1 MADSPPTAAAG
12 REVRTRPNTPTRT
25 RSGGVRT
32 PLLAGLGA
40 GDLALR
46 RLAELSAGIRE
57 RLASDELRKR
67 LDQIRGQARVTYA
80 ELAERGEQTLRR
92 RGIGARWMGEAI
104 PVDTTKPAPA
114 EKPVEPPKPAPAEKP
129 KPAPADKRKPAPA
142 VSARR
147 TASARAVSTSAA
159 KAKSAP
165 TSAGSPGKTSPGGRR
180 DR

>member
-1 MADSPPTAAAG
+1 VADSPPTAAAG

-114 EKPVEPPKPAPAEKP
+114 EKP

-165 TSAGSPGKTSPGGRR
+165 ASAGSPGKTSPGGRR